1 MDYSLL
7 IIASLGA
14 VAILVGHLFKRFVP
28 EIVVFLALGVAIG
41 PEGLSL
47 INDGNIASLELLT
60 QVALG
65 AVIFL
70 IGDRLRLDDLRAQA
84 RLLVPIN
91 VAQVLLAGLLAFFA
105 VQLAGADTPTA
116 LVLGLIA
123 TETGVLTVA
132 ATVKEQRAKGVQTNL
147 LLSSVGVTNVATAML
162 FGLSFPFILA
172 GSGEAEGSQTLLV
185 FAQLIVLS
193 ALIGLLGGW
202 LLRIFSTALETSG
215 ELLLFLLVVLVG
227 IVGAALAV
235 EGSVVVSTLIAGL
248 YIANAAPWL
257 ADRLFAAIR
266 TLEAPIYLVFFVVA
280 GAGIHLDEL
289 TEVGVIGLAYAVART
304 VGKVGGAALGGLIG
318 RETSTGLRIGGA
330 LLPHAGM
337 AIALAALVV
346 EQAPDLGGTISG
358 VVLGSI
364 VVFELAGPLVARRAI
379 RSSGEAGLD
388 SGGGGAIE
396 PIPEVL
402 SHRSFD
408 RVLVPVGSVDVIL
421 PRLPFLLDLVGTMR
435 AELIAVHIS
444 RPGQLPDGQEPRVLQ
459 MVEAVAAERNITVQK
474 VHKVS
479 EAVAQSLV
487 AAVRD
492 HEAELV
498 VMGEPA
504 RTSLLEPSRWGLIA
518 QRVVRDVD
526 VPVLVYPV
534 DPSDPEKVPSAY
546 LRRARGVAE
555 SDGDEGDRET
565 VEAAMS
571 VDAADRE
578 AIEALQGGGE
588 GDPQGPGR
596 PSEGVPRGAGEPE

>member
-7 IIASLGA
+7 IIATLGA

-41 PEGLSL
+41 PEGISL
-47 INDGNIASLELLT
+47 INEDNVKSLELLT

-70 IGDRLRLDDLRAQA
+70 IGDRLRLDDLRAQ
-84 RLLVPIN
+84 RLLLVPIN
-91 VAQVLLAGLLAFFA
+91 VAQVLLAGVLTFFA
-105 VQLAGADTPTA
+105 VQAAGANTATA

-132 ATVKEQRAKGVQTNL
+132 ATVKEQRAKGPSTDL
-147 LLSSVGVTNVATAML
+147 LLSSVGVTNVATALL
-162 FGLSFPFILA
+162 FGLSFPFVLA
-172 GSGEAEGSQTLLV
+172 SSGQAETSQTILV
-185 FAQLIVLS
+185 FGQLVVLS
-193 ALIGLLGGW
+193 TLIGLAGGW
-202 LLRIFSTALETSG
+202 ILRMFSTALETSG
-215 ELLLFLLVVLVG
+215 ELLLFLLVVLTG
-227 IVGAALAV
+227 IVGAAVAV

-248 YIANAAPWL
+248 YIANTAPWL

-280 GAGIHLDEL
+280 GAEIHLDEL
-289 TEVGVIGLAYAVART
+289 TQVGVIGAAYAVARG
-304 VGKVGGAALGGLIG
+304 VGKLGGAALGGLAG
-318 RETSTGLRIGGA
+318 RDWKLGFRTGAA

-337 AIALAALVV
+337 AIALVALVV
-346 EQAPDLGGTISG
+346 EQAPELGGTVSG

-364 VVFELAGPLVARRAI
+364 VVFELAGPIAARRAI
-379 RSSGEAGLD
+379 RSSGEAGK
-388 SGGGGAIE
+388 GGAGEAIE

-408 RVLVPVGSVDVIL
+408 RVLVPVGSVDIIL

-444 RPGQLPDGQEPRVLQ
+444 RPGTVEPGAEPEVLQ
-459 MVEAVAAERNITVQK
+459 LVEAVAAERNIPVQK

-492 HEAELV
+492 HDAELV

-504 RTSLLEPSRWGLIA
+504 RTSLLEPSRWGLIS

-534 DPSDPEKVPSAY
+534 DPSDPEKVPSVY
-546 LRRARGVAE
+546 LRRAQQARAADEADVDGQGRDGGAPAGGVDDPDDDPE
-555 SDGDEGDRET
+555 PSHP
-565 VEAAMS
+565 VEA
-571 VDAADRE
+571 
-578 AIEALQGGGE
+578 
-588 GDPQGPGR
+588 
-596 PSEGVPRGAGEPE
+596 

>member
-7 IIASLGA
+7 IIAALGG

-41 PEGLSL
+41 PEGISL
-47 INDGNIASLELLT
+47 INDTNLSSLELLT

-70 IGDRLRLDDLRAQA
+70 IGDRLRLDDLKAQA

-91 VAQVLLAGLLAFFA
+91 VAQVVGAGLLTFFA
-105 VQLAGADTPTA
+105 VQAAGADSATA
-116 LVLGLIA
+116 IVLGLIA

-132 ATVKEQRAKGVQTNL
+132 ATVKEQRAKGPSTDL
-147 LLSSVGVTNVATAML
+147 LLSSVGVTNVATALL
-162 FGLSFPFILA
+162 FGLSFPFVLA
-172 GSGEAEGSQTLLV
+172 SSGEAEAGQTLLV
-185 FAQLIVLS
+185 FGQLVVLS
-193 ALIGLLGGW
+193 TLIGFVGGW
-202 LLRIFSTALETSG
+202 LLRMFSTALETSG
-215 ELLLFLLVVLVG
+215 ELLLFLLVILTG
-227 IVGAALAV
+227 IVGAAVAV

-248 YIANAAPWL
+248 YIANTAPWL

-280 GAGIHLDEL
+280 GAEIHLDEL
-289 TEVGVIGLAYAVART
+289 TQVGVIGLAYAVART
-304 VGKVGGAALGGLIG
+304 VGKLGGSALGGLAA
-318 RETSTGLRIGGA
+318 REMGAGVRTGLS

-346 EQAPDLGGTISG
+346 ETAPELGGTVSG

-364 VVFELAGPLVARRAI
+364 VVFELAGPLVARKAI
-379 RSSGEAGLD
+379 QASGEAGKSS
-388 SGGGGAIE
+388 SGAAKIE

-408 RVLVPVGSVDVIL
+408 RVLVPVGSVDILL

-444 RPGQLPDGQEPRVLQ
+444 RPGIVPAGEEPEVLTL
-459 MVEAVAAERNITVQK
+459 VEAVAAERNITVHK

-479 EAVAQSLV
+479 EAVANSLV

-504 RTSLLEPSRWGLIA
+504 RTSLLEPSRWGLIS

-534 DPSDPEKVPSAY
+534 DPSDPEKVPSVY
-546 LRRARGVAE
+546 LRRAQIDPAATPEDDPAPATADPAATSNDDPDGHVAE
-555 SDGDEGDRET
+555 SR
-565 VEAAMS
+565 
-571 VDAADRE
+571 R
-578 AIEALQGGGE
+578 
-588 GDPQGPGR
+588 
-596 PSEGVPRGAGEPE
+596 

>member
-1 MDYSLL
+1 MARDPGPTRTALDYSLL
-7 IIASLGA
+7 IIAALGA
-14 VAILVGHLFKRFVP
+14 VAIVVGHLFKRFVP

-41 PEGLSL
+41 PEGMSL
-47 INDGNIASLELLT
+47 INDDNIASLELLT

-70 IGDRLRLDDLRAQA
+70 IGDRLRSDDLRAQA

-91 VAQVLLAGLLAFFA
+91 VAQVVLAGALAFFA

-116 LVLGLIA
+116 LILGLIA

-132 ATVKEQRAKGVQTNL
+132 ATVKEQRAKGEETNL
-147 LLSSVGVTNVATAML
+147 LLSSVGVTNVATATL

-202 LLRIFSTALETSG
+202 LLRMFSTVLETSG
-215 ELLLFLLVVLVG
+215 ELLLFLLVVLTGV
-227 IVGAALAV
+227 VGAALAV

-248 YIANAAPWL
+248 YIANTAPWL

-289 TEVGVIGLAYAVART
+289 TQVGVIGLAYAGART
-304 VGKVGGAALGGLIG
+304 LGKVGGSALGGIIG
-318 RETSTGLRIGGA
+318 RDMAKGLRIGGS

-346 EQAPDLGGTISG
+346 EQAPDLGGTVSG

-379 RSSGEAGLD
+379 RSSGEAGKD
-388 SGGGGAIE
+388 SGGSGAIE

-408 RVLVPVGSVDVIL
+408 RVLVPVGSVDIIL

-444 RPGQLPDGQEPRVLQ
+444 RPGQLPDGQEPEVLR
-459 MVEAVAAERNITVQK
+459 MVEAVAAERNISVHK

-492 HEAELV
+492 HQAELV

-504 RTSLLEPSRWGLIA
+504 RTSLLEPSRWGLIS

-546 LRRARGVAE
+546 LRRARHVAE
-555 SDGDEGDRET
+555 EDGDEDDRAS
-565 VEAAMS
+565 VERAME
-571 VDAADRE
+571 VDRADASAE
-578 AIEALQGGGE
+578 GGG
-588 GDPQGPGR
+588 DADTSASDSP
-596 PSEGVPRGAGEPE
+596 VP